1 LRCVKC
7 VVATC
12 KCCKRSSGLPVAGF
26 VSRFMRGGA
35 TAAPEQSRQAQAEPR
50 WRNGLTAHRQKL
62 TAHQGIKNKNAGVAR
77 WCSQPRK
84 AERLCHLLGYGSTL
98 PLYVFVLIC
107 PGFSKGNTVIRQG
120 TDSGLP
126 VSTYW
131 RPLTVSLDLSILQKM
146 GFLNCI
152 FVQQRCATHQ
162 ALSSCNHP

>member
-1 LRCVKC
+1 
-7 VVATC
+7 
-12 KCCKRSSGLPVAGF
+12 
-26 VSRFMRGGA
+26 
-35 TAAPEQSRQAQAEPR
+35 
-50 WRNGLTAHRQKL
+50 
-62 TAHQGIKNKNAGVAR
+62 
-77 WCSQPRK
+77 
-84 AERLCHLLGYGSTL
+84 LLGYGSTL

-120 TDSGLP
+120 TDSGLI

-146 GFLNCI
+146 GCLNCI